1 MTSAVDPA
9 LRLAQRLR
17 ELRRKGWPGKRI
29 TQDQLARAFDVSV
42 PLISSWERR
51 QKPVLPPEQRLRAYA
66 TFFATSRS
74 ADREPYRVL
83 SQLTAEEQVAEDALL
98 GELIA
103 LRDRALGES
112 PAEDTPVLVDNLWR
126 LPPNED
132 ITIVCSKLP
141 ERLRRQLPGAGPDD
155 PDYVE
160 LYQYSDLDSLFE
172 LHGHIRA
179 MNPTNTVRVRPGA
192 GVLTADES
200 SSHLVLLGGVDWNEI
215 TAELLHRIDLPI
227 RQQER
232 PDDTDTSGFEVVADG
247 EVVETFLPKLRRI
260 GDRQVLVE
268 DVAHF
273 YRSRNPFNQKRTV
286 TICNGAYSRG
296 VLGAVR
302 TLTDARFRDRNTAHA
317 RTRFAGLDSFSILS
331 RVPVLQ
337 GTVITPDW
345 TSDDHLLH
353 EWQA

>member
-1 MTSAVDPA
+1 MTSAEPA
-9 LRLAQRLR
+9 LQLARRLR
-17 ELRRKGWPGKRI
+17 SLRTRGWPGKPI
-29 TQDQLARAFDVSV
+29 TQEQLAEAFKVSV
-42 PLISSWERR
+42 PLISSWEHKRN
-51 QKPVLPPEQRLRAYA
+51 PVVPPEQRLEAYA

-74 ADREPYRVL
+74 VERQPYRVL
-83 SQLTAEEQVAEDALL
+83 ASLSDEEQAAREALL
-98 GELIA
+98 AELIV
-103 LRDRALGES
+103 LRTRALGES
-112 PAEDTPVLVDNLWR
+112 PAENVPPDADNLWR
-126 LPPNED
+126 LPPHED

-141 ERLRRQLPGAGPDD
+141 ERLRTQLPGAGPED

-192 GVLTADES
+192 GILTADES
-200 SSHLVLLGGVDWNEI
+200 SSHLVLLGGVDWNQI

-227 RQQER
+227 RQQQR
-232 PDDTDTSGFEVVADG
+232 PDDTDVSGFEVDDDV
-247 EVVETFLPKLRRI
+247 EVKTFLPKLRKV
-260 GDRQVLVE
+260 GNSQVLEE
-268 DVAHF
+268 DVALF

-286 TICNGAYSRG
+286 TMCNGAFSRG

-302 TLTDARFRDRNTAHA
+302 ALTDARFRDRNTAHA
-317 RTRFAGLDSFSILS
+317 RSRFAGLDSFSILS

-353 EWQA
+353 EWSA